1 MANENINE
9 THNNNIEKIVPD
21 TSIIIEGLLS
31 DKIKNNEIKASG
43 IIIHE
48 AVLAELEH
56 QANMGKSIGFVGLE
70 EITRLRD
77 VAAKHNISF
86 DFRGER
92 PRAAEIRHASLV
104 EIDSIIRQ
112 LAFDED
118 ATLMTSDKVQWVV
131 ALARGVKTIYFRG
144 PERGIKKLKLERFF
158 D

>member
-1 MANENINE
+1 MNNEIINE
-9 THNNNIEKIVPD
+9 TKSEIIERIVPD

-31 DKIKNNEIKASG
+31 DKIKNGEIKANG

-77 VAAKHNISF
+77 VAAKHSISF

-92 PRAAEIRHASLV
+92 PRAAEIRHASLGGKN
-104 EIDSIIRQ
+104 E
-112 LAFDED
+112 
-118 ATLMTSDKVQWVV
+118 K
-131 ALARGVKTIYFRG
+131 
-144 PERGIKKLKLERFF
+144 IKETFF
-158 D
+158 FF